1 MKNRFKFDSNQTSLK
16 NKDPSLVKD
25 PPELTEEI
33 NKLIE
38 KLYVYSKPTSSL
50 ILDYL
55 QYVNQIDH
63 LVSFRF

>member
-1 MKNRFKFDSNQTSLK
+1 MANRFNLDSNKTSLK
-16 NKDPSLVKD
+16 NKDPTLVKD

-55 QYVNQIDH
+55 HYVNQIDH
-63 LVSFRF
+63 LVSFRV